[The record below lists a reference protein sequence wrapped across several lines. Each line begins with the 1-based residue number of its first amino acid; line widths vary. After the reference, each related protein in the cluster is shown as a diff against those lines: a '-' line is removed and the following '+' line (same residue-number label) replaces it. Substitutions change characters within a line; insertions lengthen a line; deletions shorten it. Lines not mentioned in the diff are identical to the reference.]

1 MTPILGIMASQI
13 SGHLY
18 TYAPTGSMFHIAS
31 TTLSTATTSITFS
44 SIAADYT
51 HLQIRGINLASVTNE
66 NVRIQFNSDTG
77 SNYSYHYLYGNGS
90 SAGASGTASTAYSL
104 IGLNGSTSAAGAYV
118 VDVLD
123 YANTNKY
130 KTTRSLTGN
139 DQNGSGYAMLISGN
153 WRSTSAISTITISPL
168 SGTFNTYTSF
178 ALYGVK

>member
-13 SGHLY
+13 SGHLATPNNY
-18 TYAPTGSMFHIAS
+18 ESIAT
-31 TTLSTATTSITFS
+31 TTLSTTASSITFS
-44 SIAADYT
+44 SISATYT

-77 SNYSYHYLYGNGS
+77 SNYSYHYIYGNGS
-90 SAGASGTASTAYSL
+90 SAGASGTASTAYLL
-104 IGLNGSTSAAGAYV
+104 IGLNGSTSAAGACV

-130 KTTRSLTGN
+130 KTTRSLIGN
-139 DQNGSGYAMLISGN
+139 DQNGSGYALLISGN

-168 SGTFNTYTSF
+168 SGTFNTYTSY